1 MATDC
6 EIEIA
11 IFDIKGRLIEK
22 LVSGVVQAGYYEI
35 QWNAK
40 SQASGI
46 YFLRMVTPESA
57 MTQKLIIMK

>member
-6 EIEIA
+6 EIELA
-11 IFDIKGRLIEK
+11 IFDIKGRLIEI
-22 LVSGVVQAGYYEI
+22 LTSGVVQAGYHEI

-40 SQASGI
+40 RQASGM

-57 MTQKLIIMK
+57 MTQKLILMK